1 MAEFDQAAGFRQ
13 PRFKEWGGAAD
24 LRDERLRA
32 DPRSPRVAGQFD
44 KGGGQTTSMTRRRS
58 GRGGIPASPALTGII
73 VSGLDPSQNRT
84 WGS

>member
-1 MAEFDQAAGFRQ
+1 
-13 PRFKEWGGAAD
+13 
-24 LRDERLRA
+24 
-32 DPRSPRVAGQFD
+32 VAGQFD